1 MVEDGRLSE
10 YSSDTSLSRQ
20 RVEDQGGGKYVRD
33 GRTLCARVCFTV
45 YTNTLDT
52 TCVVCMKNLNITY
65 A

>member
-1 MVEDGRLSE
+1 MADFQNILATLLSPDNE
-10 YSSDTSLSRQ
+10 LRTRAEVSSSL
-20 RVEDQGGGKYVRD
+20 YVRD